1 MYLYRARIVCHWIIY
16 SYMYAPMIRSFVY
29 RELVSCIVH
38 SFRVSCIRFVYR
50 AFASCI
56 VRLFRV
62 SCVFRIVRV
71 KRLFVFRSPR
81 LRFPFVCVSFVLQIY
96 TVQDLYLF
104 FAWENIHL
112 NVSYQFGMILVFSS
126 RRGQWALPI
135 IYCPCLNSRHILA
148 STIYFDSNMFNSK
161 TTVVHSE

>member
-135 IYCPCLNSRHILA
+135 IYCPCLNSRYILA